1 MDINGGLSVK
11 YNTEDWVRHG
21 QELRRP
27 LLVHPSIK
35 EGDTSVI
42 IGGGLSGMVV
52 GYRIAKKS
60 PERKVIIVEKKD
72 HLGGTIETWKSGDW
86 LCDVAVSSARPHPA
100 FWRLVNDLELGDSF
114 HESREE
120 AKERWVFLDGEYIKM
135 SWRII
140 FKIGIM
146 KLLKSLMASKRGGL
160 SVSEL
165 VPNKS
170 FADAMTLGIVN
181 QYSENV
187 DADFLFPSLT
197 KFGDNPPLGS
207 RRLAKKIRDT
217 YPLFTPNRGSF
228 GSFECGMTDLTD
240 KLAREL
246 DEMPNV
252 RIILGSK
259 YDSLTEISQEFGVP
273 IGAIIWSAPGILQ
286 KKAGSDV
293 SVFAVGY
300 RELDVSRV
308 PVGYGTL
315 YPDND
320 IVFSGVLHESDVHV
334 GRRAPSG
341 HRLFRLMVPT
351 SRWSGDDEEIIRSLK
366 ENFVDAEPVLFQKI
380 GDRSIPSYE
389 PGYMKR
395 ITNTDLDCS
404 VTGWAGSGVSI
415 IHVVDEAERISE
427 MF

>member
-1 MDINGGLSVK
+1 MK
-11 YNTEDWVRHG
+11 YNTEDWVKHG

-135 SWRII
+135 GWKII

-252 RIILGSK
+252 SIILGSK

-320 IVFSGVLHESDVHV
+320 IVFSGLLHESDVHV

>member
-1 MDINGGLSVK
+1 MK

-60 PERKVIIVEKKD
+60 PQRKVIIIEKKD

-135 SWRII
+135 SWKII

-252 RIILGSK
+252 SIILGSK
-259 YDSLTEISQEFGVP
+259 YDSLTEISQDFGVP

>member
-11 YNTEDWVRHG
+11 YNTEDWVKHG

-60 PERKVIIVEKKD
+60 PERKVIIIEKKD

-135 SWRII
+135 SWKII

-252 RIILGSK
+252 NIILGSK
-259 YDSLTEISQEFGVP
+259 YDSLTEISQDFGVP

>member
-11 YNTEDWVRHG
+11 YNTEDWVKHG

-60 PERKVIIVEKKD
+60 PQRKVIIIEKKD

-135 SWRII
+135 GWKII

-252 RIILGSK
+252 NIILGSK
-259 YDSLTEISQEFGVP
+259 YDSLTEISQDFGVP

>member
-1 MDINGGLSVK
+1 MK

-60 PERKVIIVEKKD
+60 PERKVVIVEKKD

-135 SWRII
+135 GWKII

-252 RIILGSK
+252 SIILGSK

>member
-11 YNTEDWVRHG
+11 YNTEDWVKHG

-60 PERKVIIVEKKD
+60 PERKVVIVEKKD

-135 SWRII
+135 SWKII

-252 RIILGSK
+252 NIILGSK
-259 YDSLTEISQEFGVP
+259 YDSLTEISQDFGVP

>member
-1 MDINGGLSVK
+1 LDINGGLSVK

-27 LLVHPSIK
+27 LLIHPSIK

-60 PERKVIIVEKKD
+60 PERKVVIVEKKD

-135 SWRII
+135 SWKII

-207 RRLAKKIRDT
+207 RRLAKKISDT
-217 YPLFTPNRGSF
+217 YPLFTPNRRSF

-252 RIILGSK
+252 SIILGSK
-259 YDSLTEISQEFGVP
+259 YDSLTEISQDFGVP
-273 IGAIIWSAPGILQ
+273 TGAIIWSAPGILQ
-286 KKAGSDV
+286 KKSGSDV

-415 IHVVDEAERISE
+415 VHVVDEAERISE

>member
-1 MDINGGLSVK
+1 MK
-11 YNTEDWVRHG
+11 YNTEDWVKHG

-60 PERKVIIVEKKD
+60 PERKVIIIEKKD

-135 SWRII
+135 GWKII

-252 RIILGSK
+252 SIILGSK

>member
-135 SWRII
+135 SWKII

-252 RIILGSK
+252 SIILGSK
-259 YDSLTEISQEFGVP
+259 YDSLTEISQDFGVP

-320 IVFSGVLHESDVHV
+320 IVFSGLLHESDVHV

>member
-1 MDINGGLSVK
+1 MK

-135 SWRII
+135 SWKII

-252 RIILGSK
+252 SIILGSK
-259 YDSLTEISQEFGVP
+259 YDSLTEISQDFGVP

>member
-1 MDINGGLSVK
+1 VK
-11 YNTEDWVRHG
+11 YNTEDWVKHG

-60 PERKVIIVEKKD
+60 PERKVVIVEKKD

-135 SWRII
+135 SWKII

-252 RIILGSK
+252 SIILGSK

>member
-135 SWRII
+135 SWKII

-252 RIILGSK
+252 SIILGSK

>member
-1 MDINGGLSVK
+1 LDINGGLSVK

-135 SWRII
+135 SWKII

-252 RIILGSK
+252 SIILGSK
-259 YDSLTEISQEFGVP
+259 YDSLTEISQDFGVP

>member
-1 MDINGGLSVK
+1 MK

-60 PERKVIIVEKKD
+60 PQRKVIIIEKKD

-135 SWRII
+135 GWKII

-252 RIILGSK
+252 SIILGSK
-259 YDSLTEISQEFGVP
+259 YDSLTEISQDFGVP

>member
-27 LLVHPSIK
+27 LLIHPSIK

-60 PERKVIIVEKKD
+60 PERKVVIVEKKD

-135 SWRII
+135 SWKII

-252 RIILGSK
+252 SIILGSK

>member
-1 MDINGGLSVK
+1 MK

-60 PERKVIIVEKKD
+60 PERKVIIIEKKD

-135 SWRII
+135 GWKII

-252 RIILGSK
+252 NIILGSK
-259 YDSLTEISQEFGVP
+259 YDSLTEISQDFGVP

>member
-1 MDINGGLSVK
+1 VK
-11 YNTEDWVRHG
+11 YNTEDWVKHG

-60 PERKVIIVEKKD
+60 PQRKVIIIEKKD

-135 SWRII
+135 GWKII

-252 RIILGSK
+252 SIILGSK
-259 YDSLTEISQEFGVP
+259 YDSLTEISQDFGVP

>member
-1 MDINGGLSVK
+1 MK

-135 SWRII
+135 SWKII

-252 RIILGSK
+252 NIILGSK
-259 YDSLTEISQEFGVP
+259 YDSLTEISQDFGVP

-427 MF
+427 LF

>member
-1 MDINGGLSVK
+1 MK

-60 PERKVIIVEKKD
+60 PQRKVIIIEKKD

-135 SWRII
+135 GWKII

-252 RIILGSK
+252 SIILGSK

>member
-11 YNTEDWVRHG
+11 YNTEDWVKHG

-135 SWRII
+135 SWKII

-252 RIILGSK
+252 NIILGSK
-259 YDSLTEISQEFGVP
+259 YDSLTEISQDFGVP

>member
-60 PERKVIIVEKKD
+60 PERKVVIVEKKD

-135 SWRII
+135 GWKII

-252 RIILGSK
+252 SIILGSK

>member
-1 MDINGGLSVK
+1 MK

-60 PERKVIIVEKKD
+60 PQRKVIIIEKKD

-135 SWRII
+135 GWKII

-252 RIILGSK
+252 NIILGSK
-259 YDSLTEISQEFGVP
+259 YDSLTEISQDFGVP

-320 IVFSGVLHESDVHV
+320 IVFSGLLHESDVHV

-415 IHVVDEAERISE
+415 VHVVDEAERISE

>member
-11 YNTEDWVRHG
+11 YNTEDWVKHG

-135 SWRII
+135 SWKII

-207 RRLAKKIRDT
+207 RRLAKKVRDT

-252 RIILGSK
+252 NIILGSK

>member
-1 MDINGGLSVK
+1 MK
-11 YNTEDWVRHG
+11 YNTEDWVKHG

-135 SWRII
+135 SWKII

-252 RIILGSK
+252 NIILGSK
-259 YDSLTEISQEFGVP
+259 YDSLTEISQDFGVP

>member
-1 MDINGGLSVK
+1 MK

-60 PERKVIIVEKKD
+60 PQRKVIIIEKKD

-135 SWRII
+135 GWKII

-252 RIILGSK
+252 SIILGSK
-259 YDSLTEISQEFGVP
+259 YDSLTEISQDFGVP

-320 IVFSGVLHESDVHV
+320 IVFSGLLHESDVHV

-415 IHVVDEAERISE
+415 VHVVDEAERISE

>member
-60 PERKVIIVEKKD
+60 PQRKVIIIEKKD

-135 SWRII
+135 SWKII

-252 RIILGSK
+252 SIILGSK
-259 YDSLTEISQEFGVP
+259 YDSLTEISQDFGVP

>member
-1 MDINGGLSVK
+1 MK
-11 YNTEDWVRHG
+11 YNTEDWVKHG

-60 PERKVIIVEKKD
+60 PQRKVIIIEKKD

-135 SWRII
+135 GWKII

-252 RIILGSK
+252 SIILGSK
-259 YDSLTEISQEFGVP
+259 YDSLTEISQDFGVP

>member
-135 SWRII
+135 GWKII

-252 RIILGSK
+252 SIILGSK

>member
-1 MDINGGLSVK
+1 MK

-27 LLVHPSIK
+27 LLIHPSIK

-60 PERKVIIVEKKD
+60 PERKVVIVEKKD

-135 SWRII
+135 SWKII

-207 RRLAKKIRDT
+207 RRLAKKISDT
-217 YPLFTPNRGSF
+217 YPLFTPNRRSF
-228 GSFECGMTDLTD
+228 GSFECGMTDLTH

-252 RIILGSK
+252 SIILGSK
-259 YDSLTEISQEFGVP
+259 YDSLTEISQDFGVP
-273 IGAIIWSAPGILQ
+273 TGAIIWSAPGILQ
-286 KKAGSDV
+286 KKSGSDV

-415 IHVVDEAERISE
+415 VHVVDEAERISE

>member
-60 PERKVIIVEKKD
+60 PERKVIIIEKKD

-114 HESREE
+114 HEAREE

-135 SWRII
+135 GWKII

-252 RIILGSK
+252 SIILGSK

>member
-1 MDINGGLSVK
+1 MK

-60 PERKVIIVEKKD
+60 PERKVVIVEKKD

-135 SWRII
+135 GWKII

-252 RIILGSK
+252 SIILGSK

-320 IVFSGVLHESDVHV
+320 IVFSGLLHESDVHV

>member
-60 PERKVIIVEKKD
+60 PERKVIIIEKKD

-135 SWRII
+135 SWKII

-252 RIILGSK
+252 NIILGSK
-259 YDSLTEISQEFGVP
+259 YDSLTEISQDFGVP

>member
-1 MDINGGLSVK
+1 MK
-11 YNTEDWVRHG
+11 YNTEDWVKHG

-135 SWRII
+135 SWKII

-252 RIILGSK
+252 SIILGSK

>member
-1 MDINGGLSVK
+1 MK

-60 PERKVIIVEKKD
+60 PERKVIIIEKKD

-135 SWRII
+135 GWKII

-252 RIILGSK
+252 NIILGSK

>member
-1 MDINGGLSVK
+1 MK

-60 PERKVIIVEKKD
+60 PERKVIIIEKKD

-135 SWRII
+135 SWKII

-252 RIILGSK
+252 SIILGSK
-259 YDSLTEISQEFGVP
+259 YDSLTEISQDFGVP

>member
-135 SWRII
+135 SWKII

-252 RIILGSK
+252 SIILGSK
-259 YDSLTEISQEFGVP
+259 YDSLTEISQDFGVP

>member
-1 MDINGGLSVK
+1 MK
-11 YNTEDWVRHG
+11 YNTEDWVKHG

-135 SWRII
+135 GWKII

-252 RIILGSK
+252 NIILGSK
-259 YDSLTEISQEFGVP
+259 YDSLTEISQDFGVP

-320 IVFSGVLHESDVHV
+320 IVFSGLLHESDVHV

>member
-1 MDINGGLSVK
+1 LDINGGLSVK

-60 PERKVIIVEKKD
+60 PERKVIIIEKKD

-135 SWRII
+135 GWKII

-252 RIILGSK
+252 NIILGSK
-259 YDSLTEISQEFGVP
+259 YDSLTEISQDFGVP

>member
-1 MDINGGLSVK
+1 MK

-135 SWRII
+135 SWKII

-252 RIILGSK
+252 NIILGSK
-259 YDSLTEISQEFGVP
+259 YDSLTEISQDFGVP

>member
-1 MDINGGLSVK
+1 LDINGGLSVK

-60 PERKVIIVEKKD
+60 PQRKVIIIEKKD

-135 SWRII
+135 GWKII

-252 RIILGSK
+252 SIILGSK
-259 YDSLTEISQEFGVP
+259 YDSLTEISQDFGVP